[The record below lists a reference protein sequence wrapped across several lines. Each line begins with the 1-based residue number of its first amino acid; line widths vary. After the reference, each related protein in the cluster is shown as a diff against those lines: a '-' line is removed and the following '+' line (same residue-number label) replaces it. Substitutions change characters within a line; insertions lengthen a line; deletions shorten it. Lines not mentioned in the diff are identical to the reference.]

1 MAELGEFTEEGHA
14 LVGQKVVG
22 VADILITVGEK
33 AKIIAKEALK
43 RGMHEMQIFSFDY
56 AEQAG
61 RFLQDRIHK
70 GDIILIKGSQV
81 SRMEKVVKEIM
92 AEPMKAEELL
102 VRQGESWQEK

>member
-14 LVGQKVVG
+14 LVGQRAVG

-33 AKIIAKEALK
+33 SKTIAKEALK

-56 AEQAG
+56 AEEAG

-70 GDIILIKGSQV
+70 GDVILIKGSQV
-81 SRMEKVVKEIM
+81 SRMEKVVKEVM
-92 AEPMKAEELL
+92 AEPRRAEELL
-102 VRQGESWQEK
+102 VRQGEDWQ